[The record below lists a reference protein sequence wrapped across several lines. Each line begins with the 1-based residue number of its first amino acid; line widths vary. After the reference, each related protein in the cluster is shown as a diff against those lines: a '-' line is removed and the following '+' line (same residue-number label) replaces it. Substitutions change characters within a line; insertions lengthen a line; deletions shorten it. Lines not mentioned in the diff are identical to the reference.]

1 MAQETKDKDRKI
13 TDEDDAEGS
22 SEGAG
27 DSEETGET
35 GESRALARAGVST
48 NEEDGG
54 GGEGSDAAAE
64 EGDDEGDEGEQAA
77 AQLGADR
84 YVLAG
89 FFAAGLAGAFV
100 LGRALQGAW
109 TSAANKDW
117 FSQNVPRL
125 AAVSDDD
132 KGMYSIL
139 LAGLIAVIVVYRT
152 YQRPDVRTWADEVAA
167 ELQKVVWPS
176 RKDVTSSTVIV
187 IVASTVA
194 TVYLTLLDRLW
205 AFVTNIVY
213 GDGS

>member
-1 MAQETKDKDRKI
+1 MAQETKDKDRKV
-13 TDEDDAEGS
+13 TDEDEAEGAS
-22 SEGAG
+22 DGDGEEAG
-27 DSEETGET
+27 E
-35 GESRALARAGVST
+35 GESRALARAGVSINQGDDGEGGEPAGAGGDDDEEST
-48 NEEDGG
+48 EESEED
-54 GGEGSDAAAE
+54 
-64 EGDDEGDEGEQAA
+64 QAA
-77 AQLGADR
+77 AQLGVDR

-100 LGRALQGAW
+100 IGRAIQGMW
-109 TSAANKDW
+109 TSASNKDW
-117 FSQNVPRL
+117 FSQNLPRL

-132 KGMYSIL
+132 KGAYSIV
-139 LAGLIAVIVVYRT
+139 LAGLIAVVATYRVY
-152 YQRPDVRTWADEVAA
+152 QKPDVRTWADDVAA